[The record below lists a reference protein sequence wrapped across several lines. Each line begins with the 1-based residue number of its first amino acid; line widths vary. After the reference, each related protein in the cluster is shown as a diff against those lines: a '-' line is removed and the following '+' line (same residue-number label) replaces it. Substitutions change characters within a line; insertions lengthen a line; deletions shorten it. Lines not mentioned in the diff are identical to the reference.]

1 MLMINAPHR
10 AVFHATFTEL
20 VKLKACF
27 HEEGAFNATFGTFNT
42 RIPDPYTGE
51 YVITP
56 KAWEEQVL
64 ETKHKTMLDDVTVL
78 RVPYYETHNTTNG
91 LTAYIASEV

>member
-1 MLMINAPHR
+1 MYNRPNR
-10 AVFHATFTEL
+10 AVFRATFTER

-27 HEEGAFNATFGTFNT
+27 HEDGAFNATFGTFNT
-42 RIPDPYTGE
+42 RIPDPYTGA
-51 YVITP
+51 YIATP

-64 ETKHKTMLDDVTVL
+64 ETAHKTMLDDVTVL